1 MEELNKE
8 QPKVIAVNKKKKYHF
23 FETFISKVLKQ
34 VSSSSG
40 ITSNAKQ
47 QLNSALIILSKKI
60 SSIVVNL
67 TEISK
72 KKTISE
78 KEVINALSII
88 INGDLLSKSIYEGK
102 KALSNF
108 NDLEKTKG
116 SSRQNKAGI
125 IFPPSIMEKFLRNF
139 GNSKLMVTSTAPIF
153 FAAAIEYITAEILD
167 LASIS
172 SKDFKR
178 VRITIRDLELAIRND
193 EELDSLFTKLNISF
207 LGGGVLPFIHTSL
220 LKKNKKKKPR
230 NFIPKNEN
238 KGHRFRAGT
247 VAIRDIK
254 KHQKTSNCL
263 ILPKFSFE
271 RFVRVIFKEIQQH
284 ENQKISK
291 DVFIVLQ
298 YFIEQYIVNILKN
311 ANFLAIHAGRVK
323 LMPVDIGL
331 VSCFYN
337 NTKNPY
343 NLSLNDDNIDIL
355 SINDDDY
362 NDNIDD
368 ENDVKEDQNGDNKE
382 QEEQEQE
389 EQDQKDDDDNN
400 VDEEELNEEE

>member
-60 SSIVVNL
+60 SSIIVNL

-78 KEVINALSII
+78 KEVINALTII
-88 INGDLLSKSIYEGK
+88 VNGDLLSKSISEGK

-108 NDLEKTKG
+108 SDLEKTKG

-207 LGGGVLPFIHTSL
+207 LGGGVLPFIHNSL

-230 NFIPKNEN
+230 NFIPKNNEN

-271 RFVRVIFKEIQQH
+271 RFVRVIFKEIQQN
-284 ENQKISK
+284 ESQKISK

-331 VSCFYN
+331 VSYFYN

-362 NDNIDD
+362 NDNIED
-368 ENDVKEDQNGDNKE
+368 EVVKEDEDENENE
-382 QEEQEQE
+382 NE
-389 EQDQKDDDDNN
+389 NF
-400 VDEEELNEEE
+400 DEEELNEEE

>member
-193 EELDSLFTKLNISF
+193 
-207 LGGGVLPFIHTSL
+207 
-220 LKKNKKKKPR
+220 
-230 NFIPKNEN
+230 
-238 KGHRFRAGT
+238 
-247 VAIRDIK
+247 
-254 KHQKTSNCL
+254 
-263 ILPKFSFE
+263 
-271 RFVRVIFKEIQQH
+271 
-284 ENQKISK
+284 
-291 DVFIVLQ
+291 
-298 YFIEQYIVNILKN
+298 
-311 ANFLAIHAGRVK
+311 
-323 LMPVDIGL
+323 
-331 VSCFYN
+331 
-337 NTKNPY
+337 
-343 NLSLNDDNIDIL
+343 
-355 SINDDDY
+355 
-362 NDNIDD
+362 
-368 ENDVKEDQNGDNKE
+368 
-382 QEEQEQE
+382 
-389 EQDQKDDDDNN
+389 
-400 VDEEELNEEE
+400 

>member
-207 LGGGVLPFIHTSL
+207 LGGGVL
-220 LKKNKKKKPR
+220 KN
-230 NFIPKNEN
+230 
-238 KGHRFRAGT
+238 
-247 VAIRDIK
+247 IK
-254 KHQKTSNCL
+254 KL
-263 ILPKFSFE
+263 
-271 RFVRVIFKEIQQH
+271 VI
-284 ENQKISK
+284 
-291 DVFIVLQ
+291 V
-298 YFIEQYIVNILKN
+298 
-311 ANFLAIHAGRVK
+311 
-323 LMPVDIGL
+323 
-331 VSCFYN
+331 
-337 NTKNPY
+337 
-343 NLSLNDDNIDIL
+343 
-355 SINDDDY
+355 
-362 NDNIDD
+362 
-368 ENDVKEDQNGDNKE
+368 
-382 QEEQEQE
+382 
-389 EQDQKDDDDNN
+389 
-400 VDEEELNEEE
+400 